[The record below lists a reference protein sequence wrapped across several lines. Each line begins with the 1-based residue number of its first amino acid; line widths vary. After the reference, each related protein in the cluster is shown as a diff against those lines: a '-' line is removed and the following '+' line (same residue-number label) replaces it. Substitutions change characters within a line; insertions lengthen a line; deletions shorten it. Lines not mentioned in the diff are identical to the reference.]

1 MYLSN
6 RYSYTVIGDVHG
18 CIDEL
23 KLLLITD
30 DFKIDKNGLIYNLS
44 NKSII
49 LLGDFIDKANKEKLA
64 QTIEFLYKNYYH
76 LNRDSQRLYLIRGNH
91 EEMVYRYITN
101 KIELDV
107 KAIEKKRKYYNTSYL
122 LEKNPTLKNK
132 FLDLYKNSYIWLKY
146 SYRDNFSVSL
156 THAPCM
162 EKYLTKDTKI
172 AHENMVKSASRSQ
185 NRGISLDELLPYL
198 IDEAKDNSHYHIFGH
213 LSQPNIRRYKNK
225 ICIDTSAI
233 YGNSL
238 TSAIIERDEIR
249 YISVPFLN
257 MQTPATQKYNILFN
271 F

>member
-6 RYSYTVIGDVHG
+6 KYSYVVIGDVHG
-18 CIDEL
+18 SIDEL
-23 KLLLITD
+23 KLLLITNG
-30 DFKIDKNGLIYNLS
+30 FKIDKNELIHNLS

-49 LLGDFIDKANKEKLA
+49 LLGDFIDKANEEKLT

-91 EEMVYRYITN
+91 EEMIYRYITN
-101 KIELDV
+101 DIKLDAR
-107 KAIEKKRKYYNTSYL
+107 AIEKKRKYYNTSYL
-122 LEKNPTLKNK
+122 LEKNHNLKNK

-146 SYRDNFSVSL
+146 SYGTDFSVSM

-172 AHENMVKSASRSQ
+172 AHKNMVKSASRSK
-185 NRGISLDELLPYL
+185 NRGVSLDRLLSYL
-198 IDEAKDNSHYHIFGH
+198 IDEAKDNNHYHIFGH
-213 LSQPNIRRYKNK
+213 LSQPNIRKYKNK

-238 TSAIIERDEIR
+238 SCAIIEKDKIR
-249 YISVPFLN
+249 YSSVPFLN
-257 MQTPATQKYNILFN
+257 MQNPATQEYNILFN

>member
-1 MYLSN
+1 MHLSN
-6 RYSYTVIGDVHG
+6 RYSYIVIGDVHG

-23 KLLLITD
+23 KLLLITNG
-30 DFKIDKNGLIYNLS
+30 FKIDRDNLIYNLS

-49 LLGDFIDKANKEKLA
+49 LLGDFVDKANDEKLT

-76 LNRDSQRLYLIRGNH
+76 LNRDGQRLYLIRGNH
-91 EEMVYRYITN
+91 EEMVYRHITN
-101 KIELDV
+101 KIELNS
-107 KAIEKKRKYYNTSYL
+107 KEIEKKRKYYNTSYL
-122 LEKNPTLKNK
+122 LEKNSALKSK

-146 SYRDNFSVSL
+146 SCGDNFSVSL

-162 EKYLTKDTKI
+162 EKYLTKDTEI

-185 NRGISLDELLPYL
+185 NRGVSLDKLLPYL

-213 LSQPNIRRYKNK
+213 LSQPDIRRYKNK

-238 TSAIIERDEIR
+238 TSAIIERDKIR
-249 YISVPFLN
+249 YSSVPFLN
-257 MQTPATQKYNILFN
+257 MQNPATQEYNILFN

>member
-6 RYSYTVIGDVHG
+6 RYSYSVIGDVHG

-23 KLLLITD
+23 KLLLIAD
-30 DFKIDKNGLIYNLS
+30 GFKIDKDGLIRNLS

-49 LLGDFIDKANKEKLA
+49 LLGDFVDKANDKKLTE
-64 QTIEFLYKNYYH
+64 TIEFLYKNYYY
-76 LNRDSQRLYLIRGNH
+76 LNRESQRLYLIRGNH

-101 KIELDV
+101 KIELNS
-107 KAIEKKRKYYNTSYL
+107 KTIEEKRKYYNTSYL
-122 LEKNPTLKNK
+122 LEKNPTLKSK

-146 SYRDNFSVSL
+146 TYGDNFSVSL

-162 EKYLTKDTKI
+162 EQYLTKDTEE
-172 AHENMVKSASRSQ
+172 AHRNMVKSTSRSQ
-185 NRGISLDELLPYL
+185 NRGVSLDNLLSYL
-198 IDEAKDNSHYHIFGH
+198 IDEAKDNNHYHIFGH
-213 LSQPNIRRYKNK
+213 LSQPNIRKYKNK

-238 TSAIIERDEIR
+238 TSAFIEKDKIR
-249 YISVPFLN
+249 YSSIPFQN
-257 MQTPATQKYNILFN
+257 MQTPATQNYNILFN